1 MRRYSSNLAFV
12 DLLFNLLVGFTS
24 LFVIA
29 FLLYEADS
37 TLLTFVIL
45 GVTLV
50 TSATMG
56 LRSKK
61 MVGQDNNMSWFLS
74 DAVLSLGMVGTLF
87 GFLLVLDS
95 AFTEIDTSSTESM
108 TQAIGVLASGMST
121 ALVTS
126 LVGLLSSLW
135 LKLQLVVL
143 EG

>member
-108 TQAIGVLASGMST
+108 TEAIGVLASGMST

-126 LVGLLSSLW
+126 LVGLLS
-135 LKLQLVVL
+135 
-143 EG
+143 

>member
-1 MRRYSSNLAFV
+1 MSIWKWYFVFNAGLLGLAGGQYW
-12 DLLFNLLVGFTS
+12 FNLGNV
-24 LFVIA
+24 
-29 FLLYEADS
+29 LYEADS
-37 TLLTFVIL
+37 TMLTFIIL
-45 GVTLV
+45 GIALI
-50 TSATMG
+50 TSAMLG

-61 MVGQDNNMSWFLS
+61 LGGQDNNMFWFLS

-87 GFLLVLDS
+87 GFLLVLGS

-135 LKLQLVVL
+135 LKLQLVIL